1 MTGLMTVPEDAE
13 ETAVHG
19 FDDRPPEVVLLL
31 AVVELLDVVLFP
43 DEVEPPVV
51 VELPVVVP
59 LPVVFPLPPPPV
71 ACCLFWRMK
80 SARGGAD
87 GSTQA
92 PMSVVPLDAVHPS
105 RVYVAPSMTAPY
117 PPLIESLNWSSF
129 RTRRCCWCFDVHT
142 PSGAVQASP
151 VELVVENEAE
161 LIGGEHPDVVVPIE
175 CDQSRN
181 GETEED
187 ATESDPLASP
197 FEG

>member
-1 MTGLMTVPEDAE
+1 
-13 ETAVHG
+13 
-19 FDDRPPEVVLLL
+19 
-31 AVVELLDVVLFP
+31 
-43 DEVEPPVV
+43 
-51 VELPVVVP
+51 
-59 LPVVFPLPPPPV
+59 
-71 ACCLFWRMK
+71 
-80 SARGGAD
+80 
-87 GSTQA
+87 
-92 PMSVVPLDAVHPS
+92 
-105 RVYVAPSMTAPY
+105 MTAPY

>member
-1 MTGLMTVPEDAE
+1 MRPLMTGLMTVPEDAE

-80 SARGGAD
+80 SAREGAD

-92 PMSVVPLDAVHPS
+92 PMSVVPEIV
-105 RVYVAPSMTAPY
+105 
-117 PPLIESLNWSSF
+117 SLNQSHHDDDKETYHSTQC
-129 RTRRCCWCFDVHT
+129 TRRECMW
-142 PSGAVQASP
+142 
-151 VELVVENEAE
+151 L
-161 LIGGEHPDVVVPIE
+161 HP
-175 CDQSRN
+175 
-181 GETEED
+181 
-187 ATESDPLASP
+187 
-197 FEG
+197 